1 MNGGCP
7 RRPMPSKPP
16 VHAPTRGGRVAG
28 LGGVIGLHVAAL
40 ALAWSTS
47 HDTGERASTAAAPV
61 LRVQLLSPAEP
72 PPMPPQPLPR
82 PPLQAPPGWAAEL
95 PVPVVAPVRAVTAMP
110 AVLPGAAVAVSAE
123 APAPV
128 PAPAAEAVPQ
138 AAAEAP
144 PRQRVAA
151 DHSACAR
158 VPHPAVLRERGIEG
172 RVQLRV
178 QVGAD
183 GRARQVQLQ
192 GSSGWRLFDEAAL
205 AQVRDC
211 RFRPALEGDAA
222 VESWVEFAVRFALN
236 QS

>member
-1 MNGGCP
+1 MNAGRP
-7 RRPMPSKPP
+7 QMPMPSKPP
-16 VHAPTRGGRVAG
+16 SHAPRRGGRVAG

-40 ALAWSTS
+40 ALAWSTV
-47 HDTGERASTAAAPV
+47 HDTGERASAAAAPV

-72 PPMPPQPLPR
+72 PPMRPQPLPR
-82 PPLQAPPGWAAEL
+82 PPLQAPPGWLAEL
-95 PVPVVAPVRAVTAMP
+95 PVPVVAPERAVTAMP
-110 AVLPGAAVAVSAE
+110 TVLPGATVAVAAE
-123 APAPV
+123 APV
-128 PAPAAEAVPQ
+128 PAAATETVQQ
-138 AAAEAP
+138 ATAQAP

>member
-1 MNGGCP
+1 MNG
-7 RRPMPSKPP
+7 RRLGMPMPSKPP
-16 VHAPTRGGRVAG
+16 AHAPTRGGRVAG

-47 HDTGERASTAAAPV
+47 HDTGERASTAVAPV
-61 LRVQLLSPAEP
+61 LRVQLLSPAAP
-72 PPMPPQPLPR
+72 PPMRPQPLPR

-95 PVPVVAPVRAVTAMP
+95 PVPVVAPVRAVAAMP

-123 APAPV
+123 APAP
-128 PAPAAEAVPQ
+128 APAAEAVLQ

-144 PRQRVAA
+144 PRHRVAA

-205 AQVRDC
+205 AQARDC